1 MTRTLAS
8 LFGPLQRMALAEDLA
23 APLLALP
30 IAEGAADPAAADI
43 ALSAAP
49 EAGAVALGTAAGP
62 TVPDRFIV
70 SRGLA
75 VVPVRGILTPNMA
88 QYERWFGWA
97 TYHGLA
103 ETLAHLAASEDA
115 AAIVLEIDSPG
126 GLVTGIEAA
135 AEAIAAAAAVKPVHA
150 LVSPLAASAAYWLAS
165 QASEIVMTPGAVAGS
180 IGIALTAAA
189 HVQPGANGAQIFEMS
204 SRHAR
209 AKRPDASTEAGRA
222 ELQRSL
228 DEAEAAF
235 HAAVSAG
242 RAIPAAE
249 LAARLSVTDDPQDG
263 GATFRAPEAIRRGL
277 ADRTETR
284 AAFYARLTAR
294 TAPKPRS
301 PSRAFAARAAAAAA
315 LATS

>member
-8 LFGPLQRMALAEDLA
+8 LFGPLQPMALAEDLA
-23 APLLALP
+23 APLLALAIP
-30 IAEGAADPAAADI
+30 DGAADPAAA
-43 ALSAAP
+43 ARAP
-49 EAGAVALGTAAGP
+49 VAGP
-62 TVPDRFIV
+62 STPDRFTV
-70 SRGLA
+70 ARGLA

-103 ETLAHLAASEDA
+103 ETLAHLAASENA

-126 GLVTGIEAA
+126 GLVCGLEAA

-180 IGIALTAAA
+180 IGVALTAAA

-209 AKRPDASTEAGRA
+209 AKRPDASTE
-222 ELQRSL
+222 
-228 DEAEAAF
+228 
-235 HAAVSAG
+235 AG

-284 AAFYARLTAR
+284 AAFYARLTAG

-301 PSRAFAARAAAAAA
+301 PSRAFAARAAAAQA
-315 LATS
+315 LARS

>member
-8 LFGPLQRMALAEDLA
+8 LFGPLQPMALAEDLA

-30 IAEGAADPAAADI
+30 IPESAVDPAAA
-43 ALSAAP
+43 ARAP
-49 EAGAVALGTAAGP
+49 AAGP
-62 TVPDRFIV
+62 SVPDRFTV
-70 SRGLA
+70 ARGLA

-97 TYHGLA
+97 TYHGLT

-180 IGIALTAAA
+180 IGVALTAAA
-189 HVQPGANGAQIFEMS
+189 HVQPGANGAQIFELS

-263 GATFRAPEAIRRGL
+263 GATFRTPEAIRRGL

-284 AAFYARLTAR
+284 AAF
-294 TAPKPRS
+294 
-301 PSRAFAARAAAAAA
+301 
-315 LATS
+315 

>member
-8 LFGPLQRMALAEDLA
+8 LFGPLQPMALAEDLA
-23 APLLALP
+23 ASLLVLAVP
-30 IAEGAADPAAADI
+30 EGAGDPAAA
-43 ALSAAP
+43 ARAP
-49 EAGAVALGTAAGP
+49 TAGP
-62 TVPDRFIV
+62 TVPDRFTV
-70 SRGLA
+70 ARGLA

-135 AEAIAAAAAVKPVHA
+135 AEAIAAAAVVKPVHA

-180 IGIALTAAA
+180 IGVALTAAA

-284 AAFYARLTAR
+284 ATFYARLTAR
-294 TAPKPRS
+294 TTPKPRS
-301 PSRAFAARAAAAAA
+301 PSRAFAARAAAAIA
-315 LATS
+315 LARS

>member
-8 LFGPLQRMALAEDLA
+8 LFGPLQPMALAEDLA

-30 IAEGAADPAAADI
+30 IPEGAADPAAA
-43 ALSAAP
+43 ARAP
-49 EAGAVALGTAAGP
+49 AAGP
-62 TVPDRFIV
+62 SVPDRFTV
-70 SRGLA
+70 ARGLA

-126 GLVTGIEAA
+126 GLVCGIEAA
-135 AEAIAAAAAVKPVHA
+135 AEAIAAAASVKPVHA

-180 IGIALTAAA
+180 IGVALTAAA

-209 AKRPDASTEAGRA
+209 AKHPDASTEAGRA

-277 ADRTETR
+277 ADRAETR
-284 AAFYARLTAR
+284 AAFYARLTAG

-301 PSRAFAARAAAAAA
+301 PSRAFAARAVAAAA
-315 LATS
+315 LARS

>member
-1 MTRTLAS
+1 MTSTLAS
-8 LFGPLQRMALAEDLA
+8 LFGPLQPMALAEDLA
-23 APLLALP
+23 APLLALAIP
-30 IAEGAADPAAADI
+30 EGAADPAAA
-43 ALSAAP
+43 ACAP
-49 EAGAVALGTAAGP
+49 AAGA
-62 TVPDRFIV
+62 TVPDRFTV
-70 SRGLA
+70 ARGLA

-126 GLVTGIEAA
+126 GLVCGIEAA

-180 IGIALTAAA
+180 IGVALTAAA
-189 HVQPGANGAQIFEMS
+189 HVQPGSNGAQIFEMS

-242 RAIPAAE
+242 RKIPTAE

-284 AAFYARLTAR
+284 AAFYVRLTAR
-294 TAPKPRS
+294 TTPKPRS

-315 LATS
+315 LARS

>member
-8 LFGPLQRMALAEDLA
+8 LFGPLQPMALAEDLA

-30 IAEGAADPAAADI
+30 IPDGAAD
-43 ALSAAP
+43 SAA
-49 EAGAVALGTAAGP
+49 VAHAPAAGP
-62 TVPDRFIV
+62 SVPDRFTV
-70 SRGLA
+70 ARGLA

-103 ETLAHLAASEDA
+103 ETMAHLAASEDA

-165 QASEIVMTPGAVAGS
+165 QASEIVMTPGSVAGS
-180 IGIALTAAA
+180 IGVALTAAA

-242 RAIPAAE
+242 RAIPPAE
-249 LAARLSVTDDPQDG
+249 FAARLSVTDDPQDG

-315 LATS
+315 LARS

>member
-8 LFGPLQRMALAEDLA
+8 LFGPLQPMALAEDLA
-23 APLLALP
+23 APLLAMP
-30 IAEGAADPAAADI
+30 IPEGAADPAAA
-43 ALSAAP
+43 ARAP
-49 EAGAVALGTAAGP
+49 AAGP
-62 TVPDRFIV
+62 STPDRFTV

-126 GLVTGIEAA
+126 GLVCGIEAA

-165 QASEIVMTPGAVAGS
+165 QAAEIVMTPGAVAGS
-180 IGIALTAAA
+180 IGVALTAAA

-235 HAAVSAG
+235 HAAVSA
-242 RAIPAAE
+242 
-249 LAARLSVTDDPQDG
+249 
-263 GATFRAPEAIRRGL
+263 
-277 ADRTETR
+277 
-284 AAFYARLTAR
+284 
-294 TAPKPRS
+294 
-301 PSRAFAARAAAAAA
+301 
-315 LATS
+315 

>member
-8 LFGPLQRMALAEDLA
+8 LFGHLQPMALAEDLA
-23 APLLALP
+23 APLLALAIP
-30 IAEGAADPAAADI
+30 EGAGDPAAATG
-43 ALSAAP
+43 APAAFR
-49 EAGAVALGTAAGP
+49 A
-62 TVPDRFIV
+62 VPDRFTV
-70 SRGLA
+70 TRGLA

-103 ETLAHLAASEDA
+103 ETLNHLAASEDA

-180 IGIALTAAA
+180 IGVALTAAA

-235 HAAVSAG
+235 HAAVSTG
-242 RAIPAAE
+242 RTIPAAE

-284 AAFYARLTAR
+284 TDFYARLTAR
-294 TAPKPRS
+294 TVPKPRS

-315 LATS
+315 LARS

>member
-8 LFGPLQRMALAEDLA
+8 LFGPLQPMALAEDLA

-30 IAEGAADPAAADI
+30 IPESAADPATADI

-49 EAGAVALGTAAGP
+49 EAGIAARASAAVP
-62 TVPDRFIV
+62 TVPDRFTV
-70 SRGLA
+70 ARGLA

-103 ETLAHLAASEDA
+103 ETMAHLAASEDA
-115 AAIVLEIDSPG
+115 AAIVLEMDSPG

-180 IGIALTAAA
+180 IGVALTAAA

-209 AKRPDASTEAGRA
+209 AKRPDASTEAGRS
-222 ELQRSL
+222 EHR
-228 DEAEAAF
+228 
-235 HAAVSAG
+235 VS
-242 RAIPAAE
+242 
-249 LAARLSVTDDPQDG
+249 
-263 GATFRAPEAIRRGL
+263 
-277 ADRTETR
+277 
-284 AAFYARLTAR
+284 
-294 TAPKPRS
+294 S
-301 PSRAFAARAAAAAA
+301 P
-315 LATS
+315 